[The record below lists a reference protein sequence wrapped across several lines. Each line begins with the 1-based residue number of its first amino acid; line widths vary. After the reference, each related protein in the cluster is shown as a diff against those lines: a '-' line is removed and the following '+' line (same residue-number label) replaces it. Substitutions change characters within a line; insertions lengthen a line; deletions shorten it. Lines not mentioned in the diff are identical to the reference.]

1 MIIIDR
7 SRPRTRRWAFTLIE
21 LLVVVAIIGILVA
34 LMLPAIQAAREAAW
48 RNSCKNNMK
57 QLGLAMH
64 TFHDTIRYLPSPG
77 DSRTSAAGQ
86 GSQWAYSAQ
95 AKLLPYLEDKA
106 LQSLINFSEPLMQ
119 GSGGSQTINPVQQVA
134 AAFEAA
140 TFLCPSDG
148 GATQFHA
155 NSAVWAGNN
164 YMLNAGTGQPDF
176 AFTKQLD
183 GIIWY
188 GSDVRLGQITDGL
201 SKTMMWSEA
210 IRGNDI
216 TTNSS
221 QPIDPLRQHISFGG
235 QGPVDDS
242 TCQSPTRWAGSR
254 GSAWIW
260 GREFNTAF
268 NTHEKPNS
276 VKADCARSGAGF
288 YTARSFHPGGVN
300 VGLCDGSVNFVTN
313 DIELGVWQ
321 ALSTRSGAE
330 MVSWPD

>member
-1 MIIIDR
+1 MKIPFP
-7 SRPRTRRWAFTLIE
+7 SRPPARSAFTLIE

-64 TFHDTIRYLPSPG
+64 TFHDTLQRLPCPG
-77 DSRTSAAGQ
+77 DSRTAAAGQ

-95 AKLLPYLEDKA
+95 SRLLPYLEDKA
-106 LQSLINFSEPLMQ
+106 LQSLIDFTQPLMQ
-119 GSGGSQTINPVQQVA
+119 GTGGSQTINPTQKNA
-134 AAFEAA
+134 AAFVAA

-148 GATQFHA
+148 GVTQFNA
-155 NSAVWAGNN
+155 NSAVWGGNN
-164 YMLNAGTGQPDF
+164 YMINMGTGQPDF
-176 AFTKQLD
+176 AFTKPLD
-183 GIIWY
+183 GIVWY
-188 GSDVRLGQITDGL
+188 GSTVRLGQITDGL

-210 IRGNDI
+210 IRGNDV
-216 TTNSS
+216 TTESAT
-221 QPIDPLRQHISFGG
+221 PIDRVRQHISFGG
-235 QGPVDDS
+235 QGAVSDS
-242 TCQSPTRWAGSR
+242 ICQSPTRWAGSR

-260 GREFNTAF
+260 GREFNTGYNA
-268 NTHEKPNS
+268 HEKPNS

-288 YTARSFHPGGVN
+288 YTARSFHIGGVN

-313 DIELGVWQ
+313 DIELNVWQ
-321 ALSTRSGAE
+321 ALATRGGAE